1 MFYRQEMSMS
11 LIYDYAS
18 KALFY
23 LTVFVIFIILIDLY
37 LIWKILEFVAFAGIF
52 LLKTIWSWRIVLA
65 LILFIWLLI
74 SYKDLV

>member
-1 MFYRQEMSMS
+1 MSMS